1 MRRFAWTGAS
11 LAWLLAAPGALAETS
26 TTITS
31 PSAPLVKQLEAC
43 YANSIAVARTGDL
56 DAYWRTR
63 TAAAK
68 TRPPALDTT
77 RLRLLADLLPPL
89 DSQQFVRLDT
99 TGKMAR
105 ALYRWRKEDVAQ
117 FTVVVYRMEGGE
129 WKLDEFNV
137 KRLGL
142 NAPDIGA
149 PKPQALAR
157 ARGGVSPLAGPSLR
171 SPVDMARV
179 QELMRQEGGGAPVPQ
194 AALSAPKL

>member
-1 MRRFAWTGAS
+1 MRHLLWTAVS
-11 LAWLLAAPGALAETS
+11 LAWLLGAPGALAETS

-68 TRPPALDTT
+68 TRPPMLDGT

-89 DSQQFVRLDT
+89 NNQQFVRLDT
-99 TGKMAR
+99 TGKVAR

-117 FTVVVYRMEGGE
+117 FTVVVYRLEGGE
-129 WKLDEFNV
+129 WKVDEFNV

-142 NAPDIGA
+142 NAPDVGT
-149 PKPQALAR
+149 PRPQALAR
-157 ARGGVSPLAGPSLR
+157 ARGGASPLTGPSSR

-179 QELMRQEGGGAPVPQ
+179 QELMRQEQAGVPAPQ
-194 AALSAPKL
+194 AALGAPKL